1 MINLREHKEPINA
14 IRGCQVLTYS
24 NEVMKKEVIRYRKGQ
39 KWKAVDE
46 ELTLRYGH
54 EFIKEIGMI
63 NSLVASSRRYGLKG
77 SEISLDQNSY
87 TQANKI
93 TKQGISYTKTKKLL
107 TQMDADG
114 LITLF
119 VGYWDVQDESGVSSF
134 FIVNPEY
141 EEMWEGVDV
150 SCAMKKEEETIVIRD
165 SKTKVS
171 LPTRSFRGVKLLRE
185 DLEKYNKLLSKHTVE
200 VGEEIVDVSYK
211 RVFHDNLKGSGRY
224 YSNNS
229 FQTIEKE
236 IRTDI
241 KIDGAPTIELD
252 YSAIHPRILYSLEG
266 IKLDKTWSP
275 YAASLNVERDVLKVG
290 LLILFYSKN
299 RQSAI
304 HEISTKMRMQY
315 AEADKIVRAL
325 EEHNKDISQHFYQ
338 KDMWKALQHY
348 DSLIASEVLS
358 LCIQRNIIALP
369 YHDSFRVKARVVSG
383 CQDDNLKPYI

>member
-1 MINLREHKEPINA
+1 M
-14 IRGCQVLTYS
+14 LTYS
-24 NEVMKKEVIRYRKGQ
+24 NEVLKKEVIRYRKGQ
-39 KWKAVDE
+39 KWKSVDE

-54 EFIKEIGMI
+54 EYIKEIGMV
-63 NSLVASSRRYGLKG
+63 NGLVASSRRYGLKG
-77 SEISLDQNSY
+77 SEVSLHKDSY

-93 TKQGISYTKTKKLL
+93 TKQGISYTKTRKLL

-114 LITLF
+114 LITLY

-141 EEMWEGVDV
+141 EEMWEGIDV
-150 SCAMKKEEETIVIRD
+150 SSAMKKEEDTIVIRD

-171 LPTRSFRGVKLLRE
+171 LPTRSFRGVRLLRE
-185 DLEKYNKLLSKHTVE
+185 DLEKYNKILSKHVVE
-200 VGEEIVDVSYK
+200 VGEEVVDVSYK

-241 KIDGAPTIELD
+241 KINGAQTIELD

-266 IKLDKTWSP
+266 IKLDKGWSP

-304 HEISTKMRMQY
+304 HEISTKMKRQY
-315 AEADKIVRAL
+315 SEADNIVRAL

-348 DSLIASEVLS
+348 DSLIASEVLA
-358 LCIQRNIIALP
+358 LCIHRNIIALP
-369 YHDSFRVKARVVSG
+369 YHDSFRVEEGYKEILLGIMYDGWRRVVGDTSN
-383 CQDDNLKPYI
+383 CVVECK

>member
-1 MINLREHKEPINA
+1 M
-14 IRGCQVLTYS
+14 LTYS
-24 NEVMKKEVIRYRKGQ
+24 DDVLKKEVIRYRKGQ
-39 KWKAVDE
+39 KWKGIDE

-54 EFIKEIGMI
+54 EYIKEIGMI
-63 NSLVASSRRYGLKG
+63 NSLVASGRRYGLKG

-93 TKQGISYTKTKKLL
+93 TKQGISYTKTKRLL
-107 TQMDADG
+107 TQMDADN
-114 LITLF
+114 LITLYI
-119 VGYWDVQDESGVSSF
+119 GYWDAQDESGVSSF

-141 EEMWEGVDV
+141 EDMWAGVDV
-150 SCAMKKEEETIVIRD
+150 SCAMKKEEDTIVIRD
-165 SKTKVS
+165 SKTKIS

-185 DLEKYNKLLSKHTVE
+185 DLDKYNKLLSKHTVLVGDE
-200 VGEEIVDVSYK
+200 VVDVSYK

-236 IRTDI
+236 VRTDI
-241 KIDGAPTIELD
+241 KIDGAQTIELD

-266 IKLDKTWSP
+266 IRLDKAWSP
-275 YAASLNVERDVLKVG
+275 YAAPINVERDILKVS

-304 HEISTKMRMQY
+304 HEIWTKMKLQY
-315 AEADKIVRAL
+315 ADAEKIVKAL
-325 EEHNKDISQHFYQ
+325 EEHNKSISQYFYQ

-358 LCIQRNIIALP
+358 MCIHRNIIALP
-369 YHDSFRVKARVVSG
+369 YHDSFRVEEGYKEILMGVMYESWRRVVG
-383 CQDDNLKPYI
+383 DTGNCVVECKLA